1 MLRPALCRPFQSQTR
16 AQTLGCK
23 VLSIFRKK
31 LQGRIASRPARS
43 TPGGAHSTR
52 TWSDLDRHPDPD
64 CHLRFKLVNYV
75 RGMKNYSRI
84 AAHRGGAMEQPENT
98 LEAFRHAISVG
109 ADEVELDIHLSADGV
124 AVVHHDATLERM
136 TDGHGPIGNLSL
148 AALQRLRV
156 AGSDSA
162 RIPTLE
168 DALALMSSSALTL
181 RLEIKRAADGS
192 AYPGIIEQ
200 AVERIK
206 AHDLDGQYYVTA
218 FHADDLRTLSN
229 VAADAASLL
238 LMEEQ
243 TFHAIGGVDGLAR
256 VLELAGTHQAAL
268 PIGCLTPQ
276 LLEQAARQNVSISA
290 FGCHSR
296 LQIEKALHLAL
307 DVFTTDCPSLA
318 IALRDRFQSA

>member
-1 MLRPALCRPFQSQTR
+1 
-16 AQTLGCK
+16 
-23 VLSIFRKK
+23 
-31 LQGRIASRPARS
+31 
-43 TPGGAHSTR
+43 
-52 TWSDLDRHPDPD
+52 
-64 CHLRFKLVNYV
+64 
-75 RGMKNYSRI
+75 MKNYSRI

-162 RIPTLE
+162 RIPTLQ
-168 DALALMSSSALTL
+168 DALALMSSSSLTL

-192 AYPGIIEQ
+192 SYPGIIEQ

-218 FHADDLRTLSN
+218 FHTDDLRTLSN

-243 TFHAIGGVDGLAR
+243 TFHAIGGVDGLAG

-307 DVFTTDCPSLA
+307 GVFTTDRPSLA
-318 IALRDRFQSA
+318 IALRHTFQSA